1 MYGIATCVHNCYYDY
16 DKCSFNSALTLRFQI
31 APTNYKIQKNLLC
44 FTKILLP
51 LLFSYITLFK
61 KTAMGG
67 IHEMHKNVE

>member
-16 DKCSFNSALTLRFQI
+16 DKCSFSSTLTLRFQI

-44 FTKILLP
+44 FTEISRS
-51 LLFSYITLFK
+51 FVITFFK
-61 KTAMGG
+61 KTATGG